1 MRNSECFTL
10 TYLAS
15 LLPKAINM
23 MKYTGQEV
31 CSKMYHSS
39 HHCDLKLQFSRAGEG
54 LITLSHE
61 PSCKAVADLRWK
73 LLKGDLIQM
82 KRMIF
87 PIKRHCS
94 ISPNIINISCQIRM
108 HFPGTFSSHQV
119 LLCEDQRRRTSLRSS
134 SSSPDCSFCSSPHW
148 RDLLSCLW
156 KEAGTQN
163 RKEKTTTF
171 ISELKLLMA
180 KSEWLQTNSDPRG
193 EFLA

>member
-1 MRNSECFTL
+1 MVSLKKSFKSTYYGMRFLSDPAMSFIKYCFSVEDWCSSFKTFQSWMRNSECFTL

-15 LLPKAINM
+15 LLPKAVNV

-61 PSCKAVADLRWK
+61 PSSKAVADLRWK
-73 LLKGDLIQM
+73 LLKDDLIQM
-82 KRMIF
+82 KRMIS

-108 HFPGTFSSHQV
+108 HFPGTLFPPTRCYYV
-119 LLCEDQRRRTSLRSS
+119 
-134 SSSPDCSFCSSPHW
+134 
-148 RDLLSCLW
+148 
-156 KEAGTQN
+156 K
-163 RKEKTTTF
+163 
-171 ISELKLLMA
+171 I
-180 KSEWLQTNSDPRG
+180 RG
-193 EFLA
+193 EEHP